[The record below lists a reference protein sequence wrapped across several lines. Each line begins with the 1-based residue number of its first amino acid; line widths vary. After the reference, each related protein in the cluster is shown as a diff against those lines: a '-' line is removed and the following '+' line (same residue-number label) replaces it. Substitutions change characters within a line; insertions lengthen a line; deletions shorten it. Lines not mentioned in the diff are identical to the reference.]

1 MDQEQMLA
9 RLGIACVFALVTI
22 LAISLFLGAER
33 KSKWFKVRQNK
44 SFFTRRGFVGDSL
57 RFGKPITAEEYFVSF
72 GMSAF
77 VFLGSYLIL
86 FYF

>member
-57 RFGKPITAEEYFVSF
+57 RF
-72 GMSAF
+72 
-77 VFLGSYLIL
+77 
-86 FYF
+86 